1 MSDESSSPL
10 TTLKILIIG
19 ESGVGKSSLMLRFVD
34 DVFDPEQAATI
45 GVDFRVTSMTID
57 GNRVKLA
64 IWDTA
69 GQERFRTL
77 TPSYYRGA
85 QGVICVYDVTSR
97 SSFEKLNHWMQEVD
111 TYSTND
117 NIIKMMVAN
126 KIDMPNRVV
135 SREEGLKFAKRHRTL
150 FIEASA
156 KTKEGVQ
163 CTFEELIEKI
173 IQTPDLWDN
182 DRPTFRL
189 GQAAE
194 ANGGPCGC

>member
-1 MSDESSSPL
+1 M
-10 TTLKILIIG
+10 
-19 ESGVGKSSLMLRFVD
+19 
-34 DVFDPEQAATI
+34 A
-45 GVDFRVTSMTID
+45 ID

-111 TYSTND
+111 TYCTND

-126 KIDMPNRVV
+126 KIDMVRKSRFCSIFGLKNNFQPNRVV
-135 SREEGLKFAKRHRTL
+135 TREEGLKFAKRHRTL

-182 DRPTFRL
+182 DRPSFRL
-189 GQAAE
+189 GQPTGSS
-194 ANGGPCGC
+194 GGGGMCGC

>member
-1 MSDESSSPL
+1 
-10 TTLKILIIG
+10 
-19 ESGVGKSSLMLRFVD
+19 MLRFVD

-45 GVDFRVTSMTID
+45 GVDFRVTSMAID

-111 TYSTND
+111 TYCTND

-126 KIDMPNRVV
+126 KIDMVRKSRFCSIFGLKNNFQPNRVV
-135 SREEGLKFAKRHRTL
+135 TREEGLKFAKRHRTL

-182 DRPTFRL
+182 DRPSFRL
-189 GQAAE
+189 GQPTGSS
-194 ANGGPCGC
+194 GGGGMCGC